1 MTIIGIATVVIL
13 VGIWRRWRWVDWL
26 FVWFWPPLM
35 FLYFVAD
42 VYSADWAGAAW
53 NLGLLA
59 FLMLFRVHPDV
70 LNPLLEPL
78 VRPIQRRLR
87 RARS

>member
-1 MTIIGIATVVIL
+1 MTITGIATVVIL

-26 FVWFWPPLM
+26 FVWVWPPLM

-42 VYSADWAGAAW
+42 VYTADWLGAAF
-53 NLGLLA
+53 NLGMLVFLVLLRLYPA
-59 FLMLFRVHPDV
+59 ALD
-70 LNPLLEPL
+70 PLL
-78 VRPIQRRLR
+78 VPIVHRAQRRLR